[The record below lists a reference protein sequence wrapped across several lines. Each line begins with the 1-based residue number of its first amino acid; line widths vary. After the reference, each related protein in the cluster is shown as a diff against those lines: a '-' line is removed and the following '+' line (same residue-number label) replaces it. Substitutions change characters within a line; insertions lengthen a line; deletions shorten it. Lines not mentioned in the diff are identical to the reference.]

1 MNDEIHPLIKEWL
14 EKEDQIRK
22 LKDDI
27 ANIKDEILNIDENLK
42 YEYSPIL
49 HVIAGKKK
57 TTTIHNDQVFDLLS
71 IDSQDRD
78 LFSSN
83 CFKIGALKKNEGF
96 SGCWKETWE
105 EKVELK
111 KIDPKYLNQKMN
123 ENKDLPKMRKAS

>member
-27 ANIKDEILNIDENLK
+27 AKIKDEILNIDENLK
-42 YEYSPIL
+42 YEYSPVL
-49 HVIAGKKK
+49 TVIAGKKK
-57 TTTIHNDQVFDLLS
+57 KAVIHNDQIFDLLS

-83 CFKIGALKKNEGF
+83 CFKIGQLKKNEGF
-96 SGCWKETWE
+96 DKCWKEIWE

-111 KIDPKYLNQKMN
+111 KIDPTFLQKKMN
-123 ENKDLPKMRKAS
+123 ENKDLPQMRKAS